1 MLRSGLKLNSM
12 KGYFYL
18 LLIVGFA
25 GCTVPKDDKSFITEK
40 SPVASTLAGENKADG
55 KMGEQVREANEKN
68 QRRLQEGDWRAIQPA
83 VGPKP

>member
-1 MLRSGLKLNSM
+1 MRRSGLNLNNM
-12 KGYFYL
+12 KSLLYL
-18 LLIVGFA
+18 FTALSLA

-40 SPVASTLAGENKADG
+40 SPAVSAIAGEDSTDG
-55 KMGEQVREANEKN
+55 KLTEQIREANEKN